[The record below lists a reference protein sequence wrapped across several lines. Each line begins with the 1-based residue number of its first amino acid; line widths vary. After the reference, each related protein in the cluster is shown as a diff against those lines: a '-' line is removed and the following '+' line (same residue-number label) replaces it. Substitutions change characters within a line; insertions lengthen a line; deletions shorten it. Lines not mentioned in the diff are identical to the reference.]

1 MVSIRNEEAEKEGD
15 SRLGELGMTGKLKVL
30 SLSKEI
36 EGLREKKSYTDV
48 NIHFRDL
55 YHHTMTLNNKKEYVL
70 EITATSIEADS
81 LLIEGDVWTHS
92 NIAKATDGK
101 EELKSGTIF
110 EFRLFPT
117 AK

>member
-1 MVSIRNEEAEKEGD
+1 
-15 SRLGELGMTGKLKVL
+15 MTGKLKIL

-36 EGLREKKSYTDV
+36 EGLREKKSYADV

-55 YHHTMTLNNKKEYVL
+55 HHHTMTLKNKKEYVL
-70 EITATSIEADS
+70 EIAATSIEADS
-81 LLIEGDVWTHS
+81 LLIEGDVWAYS

>member
-1 MVSIRNEEAEKEGD
+1 MI
-15 SRLGELGMTGKLKVL
+15 GKLKVL

-36 EGLREKKSYTDV
+36 EGLKEKKSYTDV
-48 NIHFRDL
+48 NIHFRNL
-55 YHHTMTLNNKKEYVL
+55 HNHTMALKNKKEYIL